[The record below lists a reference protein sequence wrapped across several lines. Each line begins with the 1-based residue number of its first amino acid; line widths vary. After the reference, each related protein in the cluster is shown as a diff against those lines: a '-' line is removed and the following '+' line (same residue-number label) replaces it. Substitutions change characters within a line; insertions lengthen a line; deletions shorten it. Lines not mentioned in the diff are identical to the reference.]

1 MGVHNISEKD
11 TSRSHHLNIKE
22 ANGLVYGPTGT
33 QMKATISKK
42 LNQASALP
50 SLPLKQVNAWTKTSK
65 VNQN

>member
-11 TSRSHHLNIKE
+11 TSRSHHLTIKE
-22 ANGLVYGPTGT
+22 DNGLVQGPAGT
-33 QMKATISKK
+33 QMKTTMPKK
-42 LNQASALP
+42 FNQASALP